1 MHLLDLNIYKRS
13 NKKEDIAII
22 HSLSELILIT
32 FNQRIPPLFYCFYI
46 GIACYETKHSDIL
59 FIFAGNTRNMQ
70 PQVILITGASSGFGK
85 ITAQMLSEQGHIV
98 YGTSR
103 KPSEDMNQVKM
114 LVVDVTNSFSV
125 CQAVERILSEQGRI
139 DVLINNAGIASM
151 NHILLTPKTTAER
164 VFNTN
169 FMGTFLMSRE
179 CAKFM
184 IRQKNGRIVNY
195 STVAVAL
202 NLQGELVY
210 SSSKAA
216 IEQLTR
222 VLATEIGESGVTV
235 NAVGPTPI
243 DTDLIKNVPGNK
255 IEELKN
261 RQCIKRLGNFEDV
274 KNVIDFFIR
283 PESEFITGQIIYLG
297 GVF

>member
-1 MHLLDLNIYKRS
+1 
-13 NKKEDIAII
+13 
-22 HSLSELILIT
+22 
-32 FNQRIPPLFYCFYI
+32 
-46 GIACYETKHSDIL
+46 
-59 FIFAGNTRNMQ
+59 MQ

-103 KPSEDMNQVKM
+103 KPSEDMNHVKM

-222 VLATEIGESGVTV
+222 VLAGEIGESGVTV
-235 NAVGPTPI
+235 NTIGPTPI
-243 DTDLIKNVPGNK
+243 DTDLIKNVPENK
-255 IEELKN
+255 IEELKS

-274 KNVIDFFIR
+274 KNVVDFFIR

>member
-1 MHLLDLNIYKRS
+1 MNRV
-13 NKKEDIAII
+13 II
-22 HSLSELILIT
+22 
-32 FNQRIPPLFYCFYI
+32 
-46 GIACYETKHSDIL
+46 
-59 FIFAGNTRNMQ
+59 
-70 PQVILITGASSGFGK
+70 ITGTRKGIGYFLAEKYLNEGD
-85 ITAQMLSEQGHIV
+85 IV
-98 YGTSR
+98 YGCSR
-103 KPSEDMNQVKM
+103 RECEINHENYHHTR
-114 LVVDVTNSFSV
+114 LDVSDEP
-125 CQAVERILSEQGRI
+125 AVIAFVRNVYKEQKRI
-139 DVLINNAGIASM
+139 DILINNAGIASM

-222 VLATEIGESGVTV
+222 VLAGEIGESGVTV
-235 NAVGPTPI
+235 NTIGPTPI
-243 DTDLIKNVPGNK
+243 DTDLIKNVPENK
-255 IEELKN
+255 IEELKS
-261 RQCIKRLGNFEDV
+261 RQCIERLGNFEDV
-274 KNVIDFFIR
+274 KNVVDFFIR